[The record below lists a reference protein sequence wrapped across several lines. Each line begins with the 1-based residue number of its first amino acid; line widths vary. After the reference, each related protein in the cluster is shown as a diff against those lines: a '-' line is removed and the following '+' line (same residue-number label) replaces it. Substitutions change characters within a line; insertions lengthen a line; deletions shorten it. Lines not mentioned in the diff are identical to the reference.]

1 MTIHTTETAD
11 PPGPIGPGSGPDD
24 LEADPDKLDRELIL
38 IAGAIVLGVIMAALD
53 MTVVNV
59 AIPTFQSTFSASYA
73 DVAWAVTGYT
83 LSLATVIPITGWAA
97 DRFGTKRLYLAAIG
111 LFVFGSVMCSTASSL
126 GMLVAFRVLQGLGGG
141 MLMPLA
147 MTILTRAAGP
157 RRIGRMMALLG
168 IPMLLGP
175 ISGPILGG
183 YLIDAVSWHWIFLI
197 NVPIGLAAL
206 IAGAKILPSDRGT
219 ATERFD
225 FVGMLLLSPGLAL
238 FLFGVS
244 SIPEQGTIAASK
256 VLIPGVIGAVLI
268 VGFVFHA
275 LGKTNALIDL
285 SLFEDR
291 NLTTSVITLVLFI
304 IAFMGTMMLL
314 PSYFMQ
320 VRGES
325 TMMAGL
331 LVAPQG
337 IGAMISMP
345 LGGQLVDR
353 IGSRFVVVP
362 GIILIVLGLGAFTQV
377 GLDTSF
383 WYTSGALFIVGL
395 GTGCTMMPLMTSAL
409 ATLRDHQVAR
419 GSTLM
424 NIVQQIGASI
434 GAAVMS
440 VVLTSQMLDRGV
452 DMAQAQTGG
461 PVPADVMATMLSGA
475 ADAFSNTFA
484 VSVVIVAATLVP
496 AFFLPR
502 YKRSEG
508 EPTTDDTLVVDAEPV
523 PIAVH

>member
-1 MTIHTTETAD
+1 MTTDTAPVSAAPGVADADDEPTE
-11 PPGPIGPGSGPDD
+11 
-24 LEADPDKLDRELIL
+24 LDRELVL
-38 IAGAIVLGVIMAALD
+38 VAGAIVLGVIMAALD

-59 AIPTFQSTFSASYA
+59 AIPTFQDTFSASYA

-97 DRFGTKRLYLAAIG
+97 DRFGTKRLYLAAIA
-111 LFVFGSVMCSTASSL
+111 LFVFGSVLCSTASSL

-183 YLIDAVSWHWIFLI
+183 YLIDTVSWHWIFLI

-206 IAGAKILPSDRGT
+206 IAGAMILPSDSGT
-219 ATERFD
+219 AAEHFD

-244 SIPEQGTIAASK
+244 SIPEQGTVAAAK
-256 VLIPGVIGAVLI
+256 VLVPGAIGLVLMI
-268 VGFVFHA
+268 GFVIHA
-275 LGKTNALIDL
+275 LGRESALIDL
-285 SLFEDR
+285 SLFKDR
-291 NLTTSVITLVLFI
+291 NLTISVVTLVLFVV
-304 IAFMGTMMLL
+304 AFMGTMMLL

-325 TMMAGL
+325 TAMAGL

-345 LGGQLVDR
+345 IGGQLVDR

-362 GIILIVLGLGAFTQV
+362 GIILIVLGLGAFTTV

-383 WYTSGALFIVGL
+383 WFTSGALFVVGL

-409 ATLRDHQVAR
+409 ATLRAHQVAK

-452 DMAQAQTGG
+452 DMARTQTGG
-461 PVPADVMATMLSGA
+461 DLTSGELAKLLGGA
-475 ADAFSNTFA
+475 ADAFSSTFA
-484 VSVVIVAATLVP
+484 VSVVIVACTIVP

-502 YKRSEG
+502 IRRGSG
-508 EPTTDDTLVVDAEPV
+508 ESSTDDSPVTDSPVVDAEVIP
-523 PIAVH
+523 AAAH

>member
-1 MTIHTTETAD
+1 MTTDTAPVAA
-11 PPGPIGPGSGPDD
+11 PPGAIDPDD
-24 LEADPDKLDRELIL
+24 EPTELDRDLIL
-38 IAGAIVLGVIMAALD
+38 VAGAIVLGVIMAALD

-59 AIPTFQSTFSASYA
+59 AIPTFQSTFDATYA
-73 DVAWAVTGYT
+73 DVAWAVTAYT

-111 LFVFGSVMCSTASSL
+111 LFVFGSVLCSTASSL
-126 GMLVAFRVLQGLGGG
+126 GMLVAFRALQGLGGG

-206 IAGAKILPSDRGT
+206 IAGAMILPSDSGT
-219 ATERFD
+219 VKERFD

-238 FLFGVS
+238 FLYGVS
-244 SIPEQGTIAASK
+244 SIPEEGTVAAAK
-256 VLIPGVIGAVLI
+256 VLVPGAIGLVLM
-268 VGFVFHA
+268 VGFVIHA
-275 LGKTNALIDL
+275 LGKANALIDL

-291 NLTTSVITLVLFI
+291 NLTISVVTLVLFVV
-304 IAFMGTMMLL
+304 AFMGTMMLL

-325 TMMAGL
+325 TAMAGL

-362 GIILIVLGLGAFTQV
+362 GIILIVLGLGAFTTV

-383 WYTSGALFIVGL
+383 WFTSSALFVVGL

-409 ATLRDHQVAR
+409 ATLRAHQVAK

-440 VVLTSQMLDRGV
+440 VVLTNQMLDRGV
-452 DMAQAQTGG
+452 DMAKAQTSG
-461 PVPADVMATMLSGA
+461 PVPADVMATLLSGA
-475 ADAFSNTFA
+475 ADAFSSTFV
-484 VSVVIVAATLVP
+484 VSAVIVAATLVP

-502 YKRSEG
+502 FKRGSDESS
-508 EPTTDDTLVVDAEPV
+508 TDETPAVDAEPV
-523 PIAVH
+523 PVIVH